1 MGERQDGRLIAQA
14 NETNVL
20 RALHRF
26 GWLRTRDL
34 ACLVWQGWAKSPAK
48 GGPSL
53 APPVARRSDI
63 RMAQRTLARLRKHKL
78 ILTSQAPN
86 GSLIHA
92 LSEKGARA
100 LQGLGVPASTGKDL
114 LRDYH
119 AAYFLHRNIANEVAI
134 SGILAGYRVATER
147 ETAQGRWLGGMN
159 GVLGKKP
166 DVLLKAG
173 NLAWWVEV
181 ERSRKNRK
189 DYAKLL
195 KWLDAIWQ
203 SSTRL
208 GEPVPLTEQVQLR
221 QVVFICTP
229 AFAKKLAADL
239 QARGWS
245 TEQLAARVRFEQLL
259 YVFEAIAFF

>member
-34 ACLVWQGWAKSPAK
+34 AGLVWQGWAKSPAK
-48 GGPSL
+48 GEPSIT
-53 APPVARRSDI
+53 PPQASRSDI
-63 RMAQRTLARLRKHKL
+63 RMAQRTLARLRERKL

-92 LSEKGARA
+92 ISEKGARA

-134 SGILAGYRVATER
+134 SGILAGYRVASER
-147 ETAQGRWLGGMN
+147 EISQGRWLGGLE

-166 DVLLKAG
+166 DVLLRAG
-173 NLAWWVEV
+173 SLAWWVEV
-181 ERSRKNRK
+181 ERSRKNQK

-195 KWLDAIWQ
+195 EWLDTVWQ
-203 SSTRL
+203 TSHRL
-208 GEPVPLTEQVQLR
+208 GEAAPLTEQVRLR
-221 QVVFICTP
+221 QVVFICTT

-239 QARGWS
+239 QAKGWS
-245 TEQLAARVRFEQLL
+245 PEQLLARVRCETLL
-259 YVFEAIAFF
+259 YSFEAISFF

>member
-1 MGERQDGRLIAQA
+1 MEKRQDGRLIAQA

-34 ACLVWQGWAKSPAK
+34 ACLVWQAWAKSPAK
-48 GGPSL
+48 GEPSL
-53 APPVARRSDI
+53 TPPQANRSDI
-63 RMAQRTLARLRKHKL
+63 RMAQRTLARLREHKL
-78 ILTSQAPN
+78 ILTSKAPN

-100 LQGLGVPASTGKDL
+100 LQALGVPAATGKDQ

-147 ETAQGRWLGGMN
+147 ETAQGLWLGGMK
-159 GVLGKKP
+159 GILGKKP
-166 DVLLKAG
+166 DVLLRSG
-173 NLAWWVEV
+173 GLAWWVEV
-181 ERSRKNRK
+181 ERSRKNQK

-195 KWLDAIWQ
+195 RWLDAIWKPNA
-203 SSTRL
+203 RL
-208 GEPVPLTEQVQLR
+208 GEPAPLTEQVQLR
-221 QVVFICTP
+221 QVVFICTA

-239 QARGWS
+239 QAKGWS
-245 TEQLAARVRFEQLL
+245 PEQFLARVRCETLL
-259 YVFEAIAFF
+259 YSFEAISFF